1 MNRLKKWLVDRYLPA
16 YAREVLLEENER
28 LRKDLE
34 DARGELR
41 ELQNYAA
48 GIEYALRHLPATTV
62 YNNYESKT

>member
-1 MNRLKKWLVDRYLPA
+1 MGGLKKWLVDRYLPA

-48 GIEYALRHLPATTV
+48 GLEYALRHLPATTV

>member
-1 MNRLKKWLVDRYLPA
+1 MKRLKRWLVDRYLPA

>member
-1 MNRLKKWLVDRYLPA
+1 MNRLKRWLVDRYLPA

-41 ELQNYAA
+41 ELQNNAA

>member
-1 MNRLKKWLVDRYLPA
+1 MNRLKRWLVDRYLPA